1 VARFRGDDQLGG
13 DILTFLNSLLS
24 LGRSIIPNI
33 PIFYVYFLIQSEK
46 NTLSETSIMSRI
58 TSGKVIRL
66 MRNTVTGAYLLFA
79 YGVPVFL
86 FR

>member
-46 NTLSETSIMSRI
+46 KPLSETSIINRI
-58 TSGKVIRL
+58 TSGKVIPL